1 MAAHIDSP
9 EVIKE
14 LRKHYTTFDQISKNA
29 LMGCTS
35 DVRATLE
42 WVRTEQRSYWNLQ
55 LRKRDEELNVAQ
67 SEYSQAKWASGRGD
81 LRTSGVEELRAL
93 QRAKRRKEEVEQKI
107 QIINRWTALLEQ
119 QVGKLMGPVNALSIL
134 LDKNTPRIL
143 ARLDRMLENL
153 QEYLRPAPTEA
164 P

>member
-1 MAAHIDSP
+1 MSRA
-9 EVIKE
+9 
-14 LRKHYTTFDQISKNA
+14 
-29 LMGCTS
+29 S

-55 LRKRDEELNVAQ
+55 LRKRNEELNAAQ
-67 SEYSQAKWASGRGD
+67 AEYSQAKWASGRGD
-81 LRTSGVEELRAL
+81 LRTSGTEELRAL

-107 QIINRWTALLEQ
+107 QTIERWRALLEQ
-119 QVGKLMGPVNALSIL
+119 QVGKLMGPVNALSIH
-134 LDKNTPRIL
+134 LDRSTPRIL

>member
-1 MAAHIDSP
+1 MAANIDSP

-14 LRKHYTTFDQISKNA
+14 LRKHYSTFDQVARNA
-29 LMGCTS
+29 LMGCAS
-35 DVRATLE
+35 DVRSTLE
-42 WVRTEQRSYWNLQ
+42 WLKTEQRSHWGFQ
-55 LRKRDEELNVAQ
+55 LRKCEEALNVAQ

-81 LRTSGVEELRAL
+81 LRTSGAEELRAL

-107 QIINRWTALLEQ
+107 QVLNRWAALLDQ
-119 QVGKLMGPVNALSIL
+119 QVHKLMGPVNALSIL
-134 LDKNTPRIL
+134 LDKNTPVTL
-143 ARLDRMLENL
+143 ARLDKMLENL